1 MREGKPNRTFVLDLF
16 EKYVLLAIF
25 CVFAYRMINNFLATG
40 SPLVFIYLLDQL
52 LVLGF
57 ILMRRAANDIT
68 NSGWEWFVGFAG
80 TFLPMFVIPVS
91 GSELAPQS
99 VIFLFM
105 LSGIAL
111 HLAAKLSLRRSM
123 GVVAANRGV
132 KMGGPYRFV
141 RHPMY
146 AGYVLVHT
154 GLLLSWPSL
163 FNLVILGATWCLFL
177 LRIIAEER
185 VLSEDPAYRQLKR
198 RIPFRLIPGVY

>member
-1 MREGKPNRTFVLDLF
+1 
-16 EKYVLLAIF
+16 
-25 CVFAYRMINNFLATG
+25 MINNFLETG
-40 SPLVFIYLLDQL
+40 SPLVFIYVLDQL

-91 GSELAPQS
+91 RSELAPQS

-111 HLAAKLSLRRSM
+111 HLAAKLSLRRSV

-132 KMGGPYRFV
+132 KIR
-141 RHPMY
+141 
-146 AGYVLVHT
+146 A
-154 GLLLSWPSL
+154 
-163 FNLVILGATWCLFL
+163 
-177 LRIIAEER
+177 
-185 VLSEDPAYRQLKR
+185 DPTVSCVTPCMRDMSSYTRDCC
-198 RIPFRLIPGVY
+198 